1 MDNNAIAA
9 QLLQVNQLNKLE
21 TQQQTT
27 LAQETSFIEATKSN
41 AQHLLVS
48 QEYDTKKIIQSLL
61 PFHIVSTN
69 TICHHTT
76 LQTQAIIIYAI
87 ISTGNANDFLGVD
100 VFIILIVFSNFFFF

>member
-48 QEYDTKKIIQSLL
+48 QIRHKKNYLISFAFSYSIHQYNL
-61 PFHIVSTN
+61 PA
-69 TICHHTT
+69 HHT
-76 LQTQAIIIYAI
+76 
-87 ISTGNANDFLGVD
+87 
-100 VFIILIVFSNFFFF
+100 SNTSHNNICNN